1 VNSMMPLRLRTE
13 LLIANLLIICTLT
26 GAILFIVRHTVRSE
40 IDQEV
45 RQGTD
50 ASVRAFQSVQREREV
65 QLSRTAAL
73 LAELP
78 PLKALMTT
86 DDTLTIQDGSKRFW
100 QLAGSDLFVLADPDG
115 KVLGFHVKK
124 PGWRPQI
131 VENDLKKLM
140 EQREKADWWYAD
152 GQLYWVFLNPIM
164 IGAENNGKQIG
175 MIAVGYQVDSTVAEH
190 LSLGTGSQIVLA
202 AGGNVIASTL
212 PPASESELQQWILA
226 EGAQTDTE
234 TREMTLGQ
242 GQFQVASVLIH
253 SGPPAPVRCYV
264 LMSLEPT
271 NTFLR
276 ELNRTIF
283 IVGISAVIF
292 AALLLNFFSRTI
304 TRPLDNLV
312 AAVRALAA
320 GDYAYSITPRGSS
333 EVAELG
339 DAFSRMRDELLAAQ
353 QRWIATERIA
363 ALGRAASSISHD
375 LRHYLAAVVAN
386 AEFLYEAER
395 LKLNRDEIYNEIK
408 TASDQMVDLIDS
420 LREVAREGT
429 AITPMP
435 ASLDQIA
442 HRAVEAVVSR
452 PELRNRKVTI
462 NTSGEMNGVFDPKK
476 IERALFNLVLNA
488 CEATVNWQGEIQVE
502 LASKGDFFEIRVVD
516 NGRGIPSTIQST
528 LFDPFVS
535 SGKPNGTGMGL
546 AIVNKIIHDHE
557 GLLAVEQT
565 SESGTV
571 FLIKFPRCSRTVV
584 VSPEPAVT

>member
-1 VNSMMPLRLRTE
+1 MMPLRLRTE

-45 RQGTD
+45 RRGTD
-50 ASVRAFQSVQREREV
+50 ASVRAFQSVEREREL

-86 DDTLTIQDGSKRFW
+86 DDTLTIQDGSERFW
-100 QLAGSDLFVLADPDG
+100 RLAGSDLFVLADSDG

-124 PGWRPQI
+124 PGWEPPL

-140 EQREKADWWYAD
+140 ERDEKAAWWYAD

-164 IGAENNGKQIG
+164 IGAESNGKEIG
-175 MIAVGYQVDSTVAEH
+175 MVAVGYQVDSSVAEH
-190 LSLGTGSQIVLA
+190 LALGAGSQIVLA
-202 AGGNVIASTL
+202 AGGKVIASTL
-212 PPASESELQQWILA
+212 PPAAENELEQWIVA
-226 EGAQTDTE
+226 EGARPDTE
-234 TREMTLGQ
+234 TREMILGQ

-264 LMSLEPT
+264 LMSLEPA
-271 NTFLR
+271 NSFLR

-283 IVGISAVIF
+283 ILGISAVVF

-312 AAVRALAA
+312 AGVRALAA

-386 AEFLYEAER
+386 AEFLYEAEK
-395 LKLNRDEIYNEIK
+395 LKLNRDEIYAEIK

-429 AITPMP
+429 AITPVP

-442 HRAVEAVVSR
+442 RRAIEAVVSR
-452 PELRNRKVTI
+452 PELRNRKVVIHT
-462 NTSGEMNGVFDPKK
+462 TGEMTGVFDPKK

-502 LASKGDFFEIRVVD
+502 IASHGDLFEIRVID
-516 NGRGIPSTIQST
+516 NGRGIPVTIQGT

-546 AIVNKIIHDHE
+546 AIVNKIVHDHD
-557 GLLAVEQT
+557 GLVSVEQT
-565 SESGTV
+565 SVTGTV
-571 FLIKFPRCSRTVV
+571 FLIKFPRRSRAVT